1 MNFTALRDK
10 AEQAERF
17 LKAMANGHR
26 LMILCELHKGEI
38 AVTPLHQKLK
48 LGQASLSQH
57 LARLRLDGLVKTRR
71 ESQTIYYSLASDDV
85 ARAIELIYEIFC
97 GGAQQSGRRAR
108 PGRKRPRAPRPNK
121 VGQLKDLSRLG
132 PIALRRAGRA
142 DLGRVD
148 RTHANDLHD
157 HFLVAGAVPMHAPG
171 RMEHIGA
178 GLQRHGLVEV

>member
-10 AEQAERF
+10 AKQAERF
-17 LKAMANGHR
+17 LKAMANDRR

-38 AVTPLHQKLK
+38 AVTPLQQKLK

-97 GGAQQSGRRAR
+97 GGAPAKRSPRKARRKATTR
-108 PGRKRPRAPRPNK
+108 PATK
-121 VGQLKDLSRLG
+121 
-132 PIALRRAGRA
+132 
-142 DLGRVD
+142 
-148 RTHANDLHD
+148 
-157 HFLVAGAVPMHAPG
+157 
-171 RMEHIGA
+171 
-178 GLQRHGLVEV
+178 